1 MRKIIGLGAIGGF
14 LFGIVAIILGLT
26 LFGVILIFALALMA
40 LAFVLYYTRA
50 IPLGVFD
57 RINEIISPK
66 KKRRKQ
72 KRYL

>member
-14 LFGIVAIILGLT
+14 LFGIVAIILGVT

-40 LAFVLYYTRA
+40 LAFVLYYSRA
-50 IPLGVFD
+50 IPLGIIE
-57 RINEIISPK
+57 RINELASPK
-66 KKRRKQ
+66 KKRRKR

>member
-14 LFGIVAIILGLT
+14 LFGIVAIILGVT

-50 IPLGVFD
+50 IPLGIIE
-57 RINEIISPK
+57 RINELASPK
-66 KKRRKQ
+66 KKRRKR

>member
-40 LAFVLYYTRA
+40 LAFVLYYSRA
-50 IPLGVFD
+50 IPLGIIE
-57 RINEIISPK
+57 RINELVSPK
-66 KKRRKQ
+66 KKRRKR

>member
-1 MRKIIGLGAIGGF
+1 MGAIGGF

-50 IPLGVFD
+50 IPLGVID

>member
-50 IPLGVFD
+50 IPLGVID
-57 RINEIISPK
+57 RINELVSPK

>member
-1 MRKIIGLGAIGGF
+1 
-14 LFGIVAIILGLT
+14 
-26 LFGVILIFALALMA
+26 VILIFALALMA

-50 IPLGVFD
+50 IPLGVID

>member
-1 MRKIIGLGAIGGF
+1 MKRVIGLGAIGGF

-50 IPLGVFD
+50 IPLGVID

>member
-14 LFGIVAIILGLT
+14 LFGIVAIILGVT

-50 IPLGVFD
+50 IPLGIIE
-57 RINEIISPK
+57 RINELISPK
-66 KKRRKQ
+66 KKRRKR

>member
-14 LFGIVAIILGLT
+14 LFGIVAIILGVT

-50 IPLGVFD
+50 IPLGIIE
-57 RINEIISPK
+57 RINELISPK